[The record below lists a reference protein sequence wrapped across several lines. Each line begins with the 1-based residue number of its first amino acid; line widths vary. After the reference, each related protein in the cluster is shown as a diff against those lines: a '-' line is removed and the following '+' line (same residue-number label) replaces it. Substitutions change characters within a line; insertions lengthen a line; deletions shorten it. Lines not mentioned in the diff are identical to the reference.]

1 MEFSSLF
8 FISCLLPLIVLCYYL
23 IPDVGRRNI
32 FLLAVSFL
40 MFGMCQPVYIPLLVI
55 LSQVTFRMGQ
65 KVRKGRRGTVCL
77 PVAVNLAALLLLK
90 YADSI
95 LVQLG
100 AFAEKGGLFL
110 GLVRGLVEWL
120 NSLGMTL
127 RLPDTLA
134 PLGFSFFVV
143 SSVSYLLDVY
153 RGKCAPEK
161 CYRDFLLYLMFFP
174 KFFQG
179 PLVRYGEMR
188 VQIRER
194 RDNFRRVFDGILRF
208 VTGLGKKVL
217 LADYCGRIIAEMAVS
232 KSDQALVGSWLGAV
246 LFLLQIYYDFS
257 GCCDMAVG
265 LGKIF
270 GFRLPEN
277 FKRPYLAMS
286 VTEFWERWNVTLRA
300 FFVDNVYDPLRNGRE
315 GSLNRFFALLL
326 SVLMYSLWH
335 GATFNFLIF
344 GLYFVV
350 ILLVEHKFEDL
361 INDLPYWLRHA
372 LTILC
377 LMFGW
382 VIFANRDI
390 GSLANT
396 IKAMI
401 GEGGFS
407 IAGDGARVAGSIP
420 LIAVCWVGVTSIPGQ
435 VRRFWRGLCGVGVKQ
450 NHKDQKSIMEIV
462 YLVSCFGYI
471 LLILWL
477 CVISRV
483 GSPVQPSIFMNL

>member
-1 MEFSSLF
+1 
-8 FISCLLPLIVLCYYL
+8 
-23 IPDVGRRNI
+23 
-32 FLLAVSFL
+32 
-40 MFGMCQPVYIPLLVI
+40 
-55 LSQVTFRMGQ
+55 
-65 KVRKGRRGTVCL
+65 
-77 PVAVNLAALLLLK
+77 
-90 YADSI
+90 
-95 LVQLG
+95 
-100 AFAEKGGLFL
+100 
-110 GLVRGLVEWL
+110 
-120 NSLGMTL
+120 
-127 RLPDTLA
+127 
-134 PLGFSFFVV
+134 
-143 SSVSYLLDVY
+143 
-153 RGKCAPEK
+153 
-161 CYRDFLLYLMFFP
+161 
-174 KFFQG
+174 
-179 PLVRYGEMR
+179 
-188 VQIRER
+188 
-194 RDNFRRVFDGILRF
+194 
-208 VTGLGKKVL
+208 
-217 LADYCGRIIAEMAVS
+217 
-232 KSDQALVGSWLGAV
+232 
-246 LFLLQIYYDFS
+246 
-257 GCCDMAVG
+257 MAVG

-300 FFVDNVYDPLRNGRE
+300 FFMDNVYDPLRNGRE
-315 GSLNRFFALLL
+315 GSLNCFFGLLL

-450 NHKDQKSIMEIV
+450 NHKEQKSIMEIV